1 MQKMPILKASV
12 FLSFFVL
19 LFTVGC
25 SSSQNNL
32 SGNTVT
38 GQIQMVNNEPFA
50 ELALRNNNGLF
61 ILDCSGAVK
70 DTIYYNQGK
79 TAKIYFSS
87 VATNKMNQK
96 VLKVEKVELVPAE
109 SK

>member
-1 MQKMPILKASV
+1 MPKISAFNASV

-25 SSSQNNL
+25 SSSKNNM
-32 SGNTVT
+32 SEKTVT

-50 ELALRNNNGLF
+50 ELALRNEDGLF
-61 ILDCSGAVK
+61 ILDCTGKAK
-70 DTIYYNQGK
+70 ETIYNNQGR

-87 VATNKMNQK
+87 ISTNNMKQK
-96 VLKVEKVELVPAE
+96 VLKVEKVELIPAG
-109 SK
+109 SR

>member
-1 MQKMPILKASV
+1 MQKMPVLKASV

-32 SGNTVT
+32 SGKTVT
-38 GQIQMVNNEPFA
+38 GQIQMVNNEPFT
-50 ELALRNNNGLF
+50 ELALRNNNELF
-61 ILDCSGAVK
+61 ILDCSGAAK
-70 DTIYYNQGK
+70 DTIYNNQGK

-96 VLKVEKVELVPAE
+96 VLKVEKVELLPPG